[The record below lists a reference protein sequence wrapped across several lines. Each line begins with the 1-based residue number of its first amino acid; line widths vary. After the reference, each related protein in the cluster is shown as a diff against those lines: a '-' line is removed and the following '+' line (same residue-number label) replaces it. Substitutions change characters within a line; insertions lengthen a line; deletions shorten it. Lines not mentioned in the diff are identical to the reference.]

1 MRKTLLW
8 TVTLCLAVLASYSN
22 LLSAAAQSKKRITV
36 PAGTRILIRTV
47 DAIDSSKQKTG
58 FVLPPPSKLISRPK
72 TR

>member
-22 LLSAAAQSKKRITV
+22 LLSAAAQGKKRITV

-47 DAIDSSKQKTG
+47 DDRLLQTKNGLS
-58 FVLPPPSKLISRPK
+58 FYRHPRN
-72 TR
+72 